1 MAANQEWV
9 WIDPAV
15 VLAVHDEQLAEHGG
29 AAGVRD
35 AGLLDSA
42 LARPR
47 NLAHYGA
54 PDGSEHPPA
63 DDIRRPPPEG
73 YESSGQATLTHEL
86 AAAYAF
92 GLVKNHPFVD
102 GNKRSAFVATEL
114 FLVLNG
120 WRLTATDADCVLTML
135 ALASSDI
142 DEPRYADWLRSHTE
156 PC

>member
-15 VLAVHDEQLAEHGG
+15 VLAVHEEQLAEHGG

-35 AGLLDSA
+35 VGLLESA

-54 PDGSEHPPA
+54 PDVC
-63 DDIRRPPPEG
+63 
-73 YESSGQATLTHEL
+73 EL

-92 GLVKNHPFVD
+92 GLARNHPFID

-114 FLVLNG
+114 FLMLNG
-120 WRLTATDADCVLTML
+120 WQLTATDADCVLVML
-135 ALASSDI
+135 SLAAGDI
-142 DEPRYADWLRSHTE
+142 DETPFAAWLRDRVQRR
-156 PC
+156 